1 MRRKLKKWF
10 HFLWVTLLSQ
20 EKIICINM
28 ENFRQ
33 FIIQN
38 AQFTI
43 NDEKLL
49 VFLKYILKKSPLGD
63 FNIKL

>member
-1 MRRKLKKWF
+1 
-10 HFLWVTLLSQ
+10 
-20 EKIICINM
+20 M